1 MNWKTGMHLFLGIS
15 IEGGRGYMYRLSV
28 PVYGEQGDV
37 YDLYIESKIN
47 LAGNVIIK
55 IKIYVIDY

>member
-1 MNWKTGMHLFLGIS
+1 MHLFLGIS

-55 IKIYVIDY
+55 IYVIDY